1 MNNSTTKQTPGFSL
15 ALTMLLS
22 VVILGVLFG
31 VYRVITAL
39 YINAQE
45 SYYLKLAEE
54 AGGGRE
60 RIWKFK
66 GAWIFSCTSRSIPSE
81 EYSISS
87 IYVRGS

>member
-54 AGGGRE
+54 AGEAGTAYANACLDVNNRMQTWSSASGGV
-60 RIWKFK
+60 
-66 GAWIFSCTSRSIPSE
+66 GPL
-81 EYSISS
+81 
-87 IYVRGS
+87 VPL